1 MEQRNKYVNDLSLWI
16 WESAQMN
23 KADTE
28 TIFLT
33 KVKKTKPMFVCV
45 CVKDAILVERA
56 SALVYLWREWC

>member
-1 MEQRNKYVNDLSLWI
+1 
-16 WESAQMN
+16 MN